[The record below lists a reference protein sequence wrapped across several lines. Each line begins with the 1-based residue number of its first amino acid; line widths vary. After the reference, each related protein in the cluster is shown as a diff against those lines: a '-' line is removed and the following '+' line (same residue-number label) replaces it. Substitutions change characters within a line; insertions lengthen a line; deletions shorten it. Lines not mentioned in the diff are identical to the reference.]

1 MNRCEAKRSGEAE
14 RVDAARTCTE
24 QKRRFVNVDGTEPG
38 RIDPFR
44 RMGIGVVAACCVLET
59 RVLGQGD
66 VFETLPLRRRWAGTI
81 VRPSV
86 RPFGSRRGAWKTRR
100 CKRIVG
106 RVRVQASVDRR
117 WRASRLRR
125 SRPRRRA
132 MAFERSSRPWI
143 CTNVPRATV
152 RIFEPH
158 KVHLTDGPGGP
169 EGPETTVRLRSIRD
183 PPRGDSIRH
192 HRVGSGGVRG
202 RATQAETPST
212 QRGTRSGRGGASSMP
227 RDKRRRSRWTGV
239 QGRI

>member
-1 MNRCEAKRSGEAE
+1 ME
-14 RVDAARTCTE
+14 VARTCTE
-24 QKRRFVNVDGTEPG
+24 QEEETFRKCGWDGTRTDRSVATDG
-38 RIDPFR
+38 NTASSMR
-44 RMGIGVVAACCVLET
+44 VVSPKHVSWAKATCSK
-59 RVLGQGD
+59 RSPYGGD
-66 VFETLPLRRRWAGTI
+66 LPERSY
-81 VRPSV
+81 VH
-86 RPFGSRRGAWKTRR
+86 PFGSRRGAWKTRR
-100 CKRIVG
+100 CKGIVG

-117 WRASRLRR
+117 CRASRLRR
-125 SRPRRRA
+125 SHPRRRA
-132 MAFERSSRPWI
+132 MAFERSLRPGI

-169 EGPETTVRLRSIRD
+169 EGQETTVRLRSIRD

-192 HRVGSGGVRG
+192 HRVGSSGVRG